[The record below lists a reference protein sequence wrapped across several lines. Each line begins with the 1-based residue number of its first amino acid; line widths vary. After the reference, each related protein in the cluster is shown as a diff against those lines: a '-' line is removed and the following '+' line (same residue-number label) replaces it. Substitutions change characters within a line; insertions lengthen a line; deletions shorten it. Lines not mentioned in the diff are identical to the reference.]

1 MRSTFL
7 FMLVICLLASPAP
20 ADGGR
25 IAWTGERAGR
35 RAAIVVAPV
44 APRIGALQIDWI
56 GPSEG
61 GGSVK
66 ARHETGILLDAPL
79 VRQGDEWHAVLEMFA
94 EGRWSV
100 RVDPDGDGDEAA
112 IEIPIEIGPAI
123 PEWRTQWPWMFAWVP
138 MVAVGLFAGVRR
150 RAASPRSRE
159 GGSRSSGEPAVSSR

>member
-100 RVDPDGDGDEAA
+100 TMHLSVDTRLAESRRQQDS
-112 IEIPIEIGPAI
+112 
-123 PEWRTQWPWMFAWVP
+123 
-138 MVAVGLFAGVRR
+138 VATTSKV
-150 RAASPRSRE
+150 
-159 GGSRSSGEPAVSSR
+159 